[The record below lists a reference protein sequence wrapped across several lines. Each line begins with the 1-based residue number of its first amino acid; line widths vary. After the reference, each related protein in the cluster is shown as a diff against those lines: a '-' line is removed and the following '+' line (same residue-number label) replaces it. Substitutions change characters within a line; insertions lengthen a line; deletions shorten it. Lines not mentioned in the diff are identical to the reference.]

1 MTSYTG
7 LNHKFSILLYFNIK
21 LSVYGILT
29 CCLNYICDVYYNYL
43 SIITICFTNCYEAW
57 LELHVYFIL
66 TNYDVSHA
74 IMISI
79 CQIYTF
85 LKM

>member
-21 LSVYGILT
+21 VSIYGILT

-43 SIITICFTNCYEAW
+43 SIITIFLLIVMKHGLNYMYTLY
-57 LELHVYFIL
+57 LL
-66 TNYDVSHA
+66 TMMLV
-74 IMISI
+74 M
-79 CQIYTF
+79 Q
-85 LKM
+85 L